1 MTGIIKATSHFLL
14 IVFSLF
20 LRVKLLVRRRLHA
33 DHFRCILFCSM
44 AIMASITPSL
54 ARTITLSPQEVF
66 SSIQTN
72 ATKNLEGSI
81 TVLSINKGAQVIL
94 KYSRIK
100 KVRLDCDS
108 EGLFKL
114 DYTIITPEAHQIPPL
129 FPGQLLFIGSASLEL
144 DLRSCFFW
152 DAQSI
157 PILLFEGTGKF
168 GIKSISL
175 EPIEEGEDVLAE
187 NNWAIFLMPE
197 RIRNTT
203 VNFLSPRYWNF
214 ESHMLWPNVLGKTI
228 LLVSAMLWVGSLFFR
243 WINSHGLVPLFG
255 ITGIVIYSLYFLL
268 ILIPMLHTQVFI
280 TNENKIRQNYM
291 NPEFGELAARAREL
305 IDREAKVAIYGEEA
319 DWFSPQTLCF
329 NIAPTK
335 CVFAKPNTERY
346 SGISGITE
354 LKSSEIDTIVFF
366 NSALPL
372 PEEFQK
378 ISEINPNAFI
388 AQKK

>member
-1 MTGIIKATSHFLL
+1 MTGIIKTKRHFPFIALSLL
-14 IVFSLF
+14 
-20 LRVKLLVRRRLHA
+20 LREKLLVRRRLNP
-33 DHFRCILFCSM
+33 DLFRCVLICLLV
-44 AIMASITPSL
+44 IMASITPAI
-54 ARTITLSPQEVF
+54 ARTVTLSPQKVF

-81 TVLSINKGAQVIL
+81 TVLNIDKRAQVIV

-100 KVRLDCDS
+100 KVKLDYDS

-114 DYTIITPEAHQIPPL
+114 DYTIITPEAHQIPSL
-129 FPGQLLFIGSASLEL
+129 FLGQSLFIGSASLEL

-197 RIRNTT
+197 RIRPTT

-228 LLVSAMLWVGSLFFR
+228 LLVSAMLWVGSLIFR
-243 WINSHGLVPLFG
+243 WINSHGLVPLFS
-255 ITGIVIYSLYFLL
+255 ITGIVIYSFYFLL
-268 ILIPMLHTQVFI
+268 TLIPMLHTQIFI

-291 NPEFGELAARAREL
+291 NPEFGELAARARKL
-305 IDREAKVAIYGEEA
+305 IDREAKVAIYGEDA

-329 NIAPTK
+329 NMAPTK
-335 CVFAKPNTERY
+335 CVFAKANTEMY
-346 SGISGITE
+346 SGISGVTE
-354 LKSSEIDTIVFF
+354 LKPSEIDTIVFL

-372 PEEFQK
+372 PEGFQK

-388 AQKK
+388 AKKK

>member
-1 MTGIIKATSHFLL
+1 MTGIIKAKSHLLFIALFLL
-14 IVFSLF
+14 LREKLF
-20 LRVKLLVRRRLHA
+20 VRRKLHSV
-33 DHFRCILFCSM
+33 HFRYVFFCSM
-44 AIMASITPSL
+44 AIMTSMTPAI

-72 ATKNLEGSI
+72 ATKNLEGSS
-81 TVLSINKGAQVIL
+81 TVLSIDKRAQVIL
-94 KYSRIK
+94 KYSRINTVK
-100 KVRLDCDS
+100 LDYDS

-114 DYTIITPEAHQIPPL
+114 DYSIITPEAHQIPSL
-129 FPGQLLFIGSASLEL
+129 FLGQSLFMGSASLEL

-175 EPIEEGEDVLAE
+175 ELIEEGEDVLAE

-197 RIRNTT
+197 RIRHNT

-214 ESHMLWPNVLGKTI
+214 QRHILWPDVFGKT
-228 LLVSAMLWVGSLFFR
+228 LLFALAMLWVGSLFFKR
-243 WINSHGLVPLFG
+243 IRTHGLVPLFS
-255 ITGIVIYSLYFLL
+255 ITGIFIYSLYFLFT
-268 ILIPMLHTQVFI
+268 LIPMLHTQVFI

-305 IDREAKVAIYGEEA
+305 IDQEAKVAIYGEDA

-335 CVFAKPNTERY
+335 CVFAQPDTERY

-354 LKSSEIDTIVFF
+354 LKPSEVDTIVFL
-366 NSALPL
+366 NSAMPL
-372 PEEFQK
+372 PEGFQT
-378 ISEINPNAFI
+378 ISAINPNAFI
-388 AQKK
+388 AKKK